1 MANGPLI
8 PGMREFD
15 RPRSRRPAWLGWL
28 VGAIAAIV
36 ALIVLAGF
44 VGGVGPLRVLG
55 LTSTALS
62 PVAYRPA
69 ASDTSIQVAVTL
81 PASGLCRGDELTA
94 VAFERS
100 NRVEVETTLVRS
112 RMGNNC
118 TVTSMGGDLRWID
131 VSLGHPLG
139 TRTVISAADRTP
151 LPRQSEA
158 VG

>member
-1 MANGPLI
+1 
-8 PGMREFD
+8 MREFD
-15 RPRSRRPAWLGWL
+15 RPRSRWPSWLGWL
-28 VGAIAAIV
+28 IGAVAAIV

-62 PVAYRPA
+62 PVSYRPA
-69 ASDTSIQVAVTL
+69 ASDTSIQVAVAL
-81 PASGLCRGDELTA
+81 PPSGLCRGDELTA

-112 RMGNNC
+112 RNGEC
-118 TVTSMGGDLRWID
+118 TLTSMGGDLRWIVVGLD
-131 VSLGHPLG
+131 HPLG

-151 LPRQSEA
+151 LPRETQPA
-158 VG
+158 G

>member
-15 RPRSRRPAWLGWL
+15 RPRSRWPSWLGWL
-28 VGAIAAIV
+28 IGALAAIV
-36 ALIVLAGF
+36 VLIVLAGF

-69 ASDTSIQVAVTL
+69 ASDTSIEVAVTL
-81 PASGLCRGDELTA
+81 PASGLCRGDDLTA

-100 NRVEVETTLVRS
+100 NRVEVETMLVRS
-112 RMGNNC
+112 RHGNC

-131 VSLGHPLG
+131 VTLDHPLG

-151 LPRQSEA
+151 LPRDPA
-158 VG
+158 ALG